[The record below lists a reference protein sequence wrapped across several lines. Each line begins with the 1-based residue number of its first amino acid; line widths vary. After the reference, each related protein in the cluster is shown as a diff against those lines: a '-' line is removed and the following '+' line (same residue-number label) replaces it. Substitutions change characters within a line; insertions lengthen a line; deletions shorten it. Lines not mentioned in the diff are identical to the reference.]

1 MVLLVA
7 RWVSLVLLLMLAGL
21 QLKLWVSGGMR
32 DVWRIEVAVRHQE
45 TENAK
50 QQARNEQLAAEV
62 SDLKKGAEAIEERAR
77 SELGMVKNDEVF
89 YQVIESDGP
98 DVDNFAGGLIDSG
111 QLADSAHVTGVSGA
125 SVSASGGADS
135 GGAGT
140 KRLAQAAH

>member
-32 DVWRIEVAVRHQE
+32 DVWRIELAVRHQE

-50 QQARNEQLAAEV
+50 QQARNEQLSAEV
-62 SDLKKGAEAIEERAR
+62 SDLKEGAEAIEERAR

-89 YQVIESDGP
+89 YQVIETNGP
-98 DVDNFAGGLIDSG
+98 DVDNFAGGLIDAGQRTDSG
-111 QLADSAHVTGVSGA
+111 HLILASDANASAA
-125 SVSASGGADS
+125 GGAD
-135 GGAGT
+135 T
-140 KRLAQAAH
+140 KQLAQAAH